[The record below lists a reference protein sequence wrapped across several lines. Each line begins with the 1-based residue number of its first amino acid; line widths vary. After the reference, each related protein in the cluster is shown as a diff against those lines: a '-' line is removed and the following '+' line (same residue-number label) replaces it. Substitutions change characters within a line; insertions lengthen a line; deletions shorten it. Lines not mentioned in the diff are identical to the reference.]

1 MTVCLYCCSHTS
13 LQIRVSIPHLVNSMS
28 IRLFHRLLSIIIF
41 PPFCHHKY
49 FFCKNLTYGHLKL
62 ETIKEMSERPETR
75 MKSIPSRLAVDN
87 SLNGRF
93 GMKSEPVNYSICNAV
108 RIADTKSI
116 IEVMQI
122 RSDKLILLSK
132 AN

>member
-1 MTVCLYCCSHTS
+1 
-13 LQIRVSIPHLVNSMS
+13 
-28 IRLFHRLLSIIIF
+28 
-41 PPFCHHKY
+41 
-49 FFCKNLTYGHLKL
+49 
-62 ETIKEMSERPETR
+62 MSERPETR

-122 RSDKLILLSK
+122 RSDKLILLFPK
-132 AN
+132 ANRTSIIRECSFWAFTQVVRGREFIKGDSIDQESVGL